1 MNFERKKN
9 ENRMD
14 PACFKD
20 RVITMKMAITNSV
33 MKQFFSLSSFL
44 TNYEGWLK
52 RCVQNGKS
60 Y

>member
-33 MKQFFSLSSFL
+33 MKHFFSLSLLSQQIMKD
-44 TNYEGWLK
+44 G
-52 RCVQNGKS
+52 
-60 Y
+60 